1 MAKIIKHKKFNM
13 LSNVKEYYK
22 HCYPSDLFGNDMNEN
37 INFAQLL
44 AKLCDKRDF
53 YAVIGVNDS
62 IVRERL
68 FAALALFGGLKY
80 REVYDLWLNS

>member
-22 HCYPSDLFGNDMNEN
+22 HCYPSDLFGNELN
-37 INFAQLL
+37 INLNFAQLL
-44 AKLCDKRDF
+44 AKLSEGEDF
-53 YAVIGVNDS
+53 YVIVNVNDS

-68 FAALALFGGLKY
+68 FSALALLGGLKY
-80 REVYDLWLNS
+80 SEVYDLWLNS